1 MRTKL
6 FYLLLLMTPL
16 FLTNC
21 EKEMSE
27 SITETPAIEEA
38 VISTDLGDDLEDYTE
53 GEVSERFFDNF
64 TFFTLSQ
71 ALECTGLTDA
81 VFSGNKTLYAPSDA
95 AFKKLGLNRHNIC
108 SALDAETLTNILV
121 YHVADEI
128 IKPNEKGC
136 VELLDGNIAQLKREG
151 WRRNINDS
159 RIYLKWTQRGS
170 DYRVRVYGIDQ
181 VLTPPT
187 ANIATTANSVDIFAS
202 LYAAV
207 LAADPAVAAALTNE
221 DAVYTVFAPTN
232 EAFGDL
238 LNALGFE
245 SLPALVEGIGVE
257 NLTTVLLYH
266 VVDGCAFSND
276 LRNGLEIETLQG
288 ESVEVDLKNL
298 SILDK
303 TGDPSPLVPGLLD
316 VLTSNGI
323 VHGINKVLLPD
334 AILNAL
340 AN

>member
-1 MRTKL
+1 M
-6 FYLLLLMTPL
+6 
-16 FLTNC
+16 
-21 EKEMSE
+21 
-27 SITETPAIEEA
+27 EEA
-38 VISTDLGDDLEDYTE
+38 TIDTNLGDDLEDYTD
-53 GEVSERFFDNF
+53 GEVNERFFDNF

-71 ALECTGLTDA
+71 ALECADLTDA

-95 AFKKLGLNRHNIC
+95 AFKKLGLNQHNIC
-108 SALDAETLTNILV
+108 DLGAEALTKILV
-121 YHVADEI
+121 YHVAGEI
-128 IKPNEKGC
+128 INPGEKGC
-136 VELLDGNIAQLKREG
+136 VELLDGNIAQLKKEG
-151 WRRNINDS
+151 RKRFINDS

-170 DYRVRVYGIDQ
+170 DYKVRVYAINE

-187 ANIATTANSVDIFAS
+187 TNIAATANSVDLFAS

-221 DAVYTVFAPTN
+221 DAIYTVFAPTN

-238 LNALGFE
+238 LSALGFA
-245 SLPALVEGIGVE
+245 SLPELVEGIGVN

-276 LRNGLEIETLQG
+276 LRDGLEIKTLQG

-303 TGDPSPLVPGLLD
+303 TGEPSPLVPDFLD

-323 VHGINKVLLPD
+323 VHGIDKVLLPQEILD
-334 AILNAL
+334 ALSN
-340 AN
+340 